1 MLADYDS
8 IRWNMLLI
16 ASLDSLAFNF
26 LLDFSAFYSF
36 MKFLVAGVPDPPSN
50 CTITNQT
57 SASFEIDCNEGYD
70 GGIPQHFK
78 MHVFDIKTRTLLA
91 NLTSSSPKFAL
102 HLGSSAASGHSGSAG
117 AGGSQGQNDSPRT
130 HSWKSNAVGE
140 EADVRNGIRRPGNGV
155 YGSIAVIPP
164 VGTLLQLTAVNA
176 HGISDAIFLEATS
189 VPGLPAEMQAS
200 GVSNFE
206 FSPTLGILIGIVAT
220 GVLLM
225 VALMTGIKFRCH
237 KPAQPEVKSPA
248 KAKTEYIELGT
259 KDPDLIAQEKGER
272 FVPGIVHFHQ
282 CGSTLYGRWA
292 V

>member
-1 MLADYDS
+1 
-8 IRWNMLLI
+8 
-16 ASLDSLAFNF
+16 
-26 LLDFSAFYSF
+26 

-176 HGISDAIFLEATS
+176 H
-189 VPGLPAEMQAS
+189 
-200 GVSNFE
+200 FE